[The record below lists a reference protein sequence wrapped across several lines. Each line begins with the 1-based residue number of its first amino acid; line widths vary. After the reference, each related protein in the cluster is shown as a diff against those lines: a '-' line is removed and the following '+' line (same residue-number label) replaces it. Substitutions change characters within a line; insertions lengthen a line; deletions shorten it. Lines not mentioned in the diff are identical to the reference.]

1 MTIRRLAPEE
11 RILTRPLYEEV
22 FPEDSQSFVDYY
34 YTEKTADNE
43 IYVVEEDGGI
53 RSMLQLN
60 PYLLMING
68 QAVQAH
74 YIVAVGT
81 QEAYRGRG
89 YMTALIR
96 QALED
101 MEADEEPFTFLMP
114 ADEAIYLPHDF
125 RTVYTQK
132 RHLQEAAAA
141 ASAANEGL
149 TVRPAGEEDAEELA
163 EFAGQL
169 LEEEK
174 QVYAARTREYY
185 ERLIR
190 EYAADGGALM
200 LYEIEGVLLDCRI
213 YLPEEEIHG
222 KAGEEP
228 VIMARLVN
236 APRMLSF
243 LKAKNTLS
251 VCFQVT
257 DPILSGN
264 NRCLTL
270 TGDAG
275 QFVAVGEA
283 ADAADSEGVLP
294 AAALIKFV
302 FGADTVEELA
312 QEEGVSLSERM
323 QEELGKLKSL
333 SRIFLNEVV

>member
-1 MTIRRLAPEE
+1 
-11 RILTRPLYEEV
+11 
-22 FPEDSQSFVDYY
+22 
-34 YTEKTADNE
+34 
-43 IYVVEEDGGI
+43 
-53 RSMLQLN
+53 
-60 PYLLMING
+60 
-68 QAVQAH
+68 
-74 YIVAVGT
+74 
-81 QEAYRGRG
+81 
-89 YMTALIR
+89 MTALIR

-243 LKAKNTLS
+243 LKAKDTLS

-312 QEEGVSLSERM
+312 QEEGVSLSGRM
-323 QEELGKLKSL
+323 QEELGKLKAL